1 MRALR
6 SIAVLLLASGI
17 ALLPSA
23 PIAHGQ
29 GGPIAAVDTITR
41 LTQIDVEIAQALT
54 EVEQAEAD
62 GARIE
67 AELNGLGTARESG
80 RRRLTDRTRSL
91 YRLTRAGTLPIAG
104 GLDALLSHAARVE
117 RLERML
123 ERDVGEMRELER
135 RESALREETTA
146 AAERIAS
153 ARARASALETEKA
166 QLLEAGGML
175 GAFDVALA
183 GATEVP
189 SGVSID
195 GAGGSDGFGIRFS
208 DTGEPATDR
217 GGAFESRRGELA
229 LPIAAP
235 TGMRDASREEGSGLE
250 LDGTRGATVR
260 AAASGRIAYADRHP
274 GYGSLVIVDHG
285 SSYFTVYGG
294 LGAIDV
300 QVGDEVPRG
309 GRVGSVGTSAIFFQ
323 VRRGTRALDAHAWL
337 GI

>member
-6 SIAVLLLASGI
+6 SIALLVLAS
-17 ALLPSA
+17 ALACLPAA
-23 PIAHGQ
+23 PVARGQ
-29 GGPIAAVDTITR
+29 GAVPAPVDTITR
-41 LTQIDVEIAQALT
+41 LTQIDVEIAQALS
-54 EVEQAEAD
+54 EVEQAEAE
-62 GARIE
+62 GARVD
-67 AELNGLGTARESG
+67 AELSGLGAARETG
-80 RRRLTDRTRSL
+80 RRHLTERTRSL

-104 GLDALLSHAARVE
+104 GLEALLSHAARVE

-135 RESALREETTA
+135 HEAALREETSA
-146 AAERIAS
+146 AAERIAT

-183 GATEVP
+183 GATAVP
-189 SGVSID
+189 SA
-195 GAGGSDGFGIRFS
+195 GADDGFGVRYS
-208 DTGEPATDR
+208 DTGETV
-217 GGAFESRRGELA
+217 GGSAFELRRGELA

-260 AAASGRIAYADRHP
+260 TAATGRVAYADRHP
-274 GYGSLVIVDHG
+274 GYGALVIVDHG

-300 QVGDEVPRG
+300 QVGDDVTRG